1 MTLYAHVRLQVR
13 ASLAEIDRDRE
24 AALSFEARYGGG
36 PAFDHYLAQLADD
49 RQQHLTM
56 LDGLQELRKQGH
68 AVLLQEIRA
77 TRMARAVLRP
87 LTLTRTGT
95 GR

>member
-13 ASLAEIDRDRE
+13 SSLAEIDRDRE

-36 PAFDHYLAQLADD
+36 PGFDLYVAQLAED
-49 RQQHLTM
+49 RQQHLMM
-56 LDGLQELRKQGH
+56 LEGLQELRNQGH

-77 TRMARAVLRP
+77 TRMAKALLRP